1 MHFCATYKMANF
13 PARTGYRKYDIS
25 VAPDALMP
33 YQFFPILVW
42 GGRLALESKNQVVER
57 RKRVSTRSADTRL
70 ITPYTSYLLR
80 GYQIQSG

>member
-33 YQFFPILVW
+33 YQFCPILVR

-57 RKRVSTRSADTRL
+57 RKRGTNWFADTRL
-70 ITPYTSYLLR
+70 ITPYTVCAKI
-80 GYQIQSG
+80 G

>member
-33 YQFFPILVW
+33 YQFCPILVR

-57 RKRVSTRSADTRL
+57 RKGYQPDRL
-70 ITPYTSYLLR
+70 IPASVE
-80 GYQIQSG
+80 SGLKFCAYSQL

>member
-33 YQFFPILVW
+33 HQFFSILVW
-42 GGRLALESKNQVVER
+42 DGRLALESKNQVVER
-57 RKRVSTRSADTRL
+57 KKRVST
-70 ITPYTSYLLR
+70 
-80 GYQIQSG
+80 QIS